1 VRKAI
6 DTVLAKDQLQALQ
19 ASLNTWGIRA
29 FMGSMFWILVKQ
41 QKDIEGTKTRLLP
54 FILNKEQDDLT
65 DKLGKKN
72 LVGKSR
78 QRGFTTYFELARLM
92 LPAIT
97 EGGIGS
103 LLISHN
109 GEWAGESFRIAR
121 RAYRY
126 IGAVDPYDDTQNS
139 LCASL
144 KANLLH
150 IAYSNRKELVF
161 DYLDSK
167 LRIASAEV
175 EESGQTLTLHHVLA
189 DEYARWPRQP
199 EATLANVIGALVPG
213 GTLDK
218 VSTANGMAG
227 PYYMDVM
234 RALNSPQDSDSKLH
248 FYPHYWSDDYQF
260 ILTEKQKDEMEKDL
274 TEDELKLIAQM
285 HKELS
290 AVAYAK
296 AA

>member
-1 VRKAI
+1 MA
-6 DTVLAKDQLQALQ
+6 
-19 ASLNTWGIRA
+19 
-29 FMGSMFWILVKQ
+29 SMFWILAKQ
-41 QKDIEGTKTRLLP
+41 QQSLGGEMTRLVP
-54 FILNKEQDDLT
+54 FRVNKEQDYLT
-65 DKLGKKN
+65 DNMARKN

-78 QRGFTTYFELARLM
+78 QRGFTTFFELNRLL

-103 LLISHN
+103 LLISHS
-109 GEWAGESFRIAR
+109 GEWAAESFRIAA

-126 IGAVDPYDDTQNS
+126 IGAVDPYDDTQNE

-150 IAYSNRKELVF
+150 TAYSNRKELVF

-175 EESGQTLTLHHVLA
+175 EEAGQTLTLHHVLA
-189 DEYARWPRQP
+189 DEYARWPGSP
-199 EATLANVIGALVPG
+199 SATLANVIGALVPD

-218 VSTANGMAG
+218 VSTANGLQG
-227 PYYMDVM
+227 PYCADVM
-234 RALNSPQDSDSKLH
+234 RALNTPQDSDAKLFFFEH
-248 FYPHYWSDDYQF
+248 WWSDDYQYD
-260 ILTEKQKDEMEKDL
+260 LTEKQKDELANDL
-274 TEDELKLIAQM
+274 QEDELKVIAAM
-285 HKELS
+285 HRSLS
-290 AVAYAK
+290 EVAYVK